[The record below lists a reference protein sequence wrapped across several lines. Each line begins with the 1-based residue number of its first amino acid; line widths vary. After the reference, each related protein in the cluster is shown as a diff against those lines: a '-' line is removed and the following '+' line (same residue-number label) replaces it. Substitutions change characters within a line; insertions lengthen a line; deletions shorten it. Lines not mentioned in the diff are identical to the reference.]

1 MFITSLSM
9 HLFLL
14 SSVSPLGIVSTTPEN
29 VILSRGDN
37 VIFTCQTFA
46 GPDTI
51 YLWFY
56 NVSDLVCVSSD
67 CENGVVSDLDG
78 SGEGK

>member
-1 MFITSLSM
+1 M
-9 HLFLL
+9 
-14 SSVSPLGIVSTTPEN
+14 
-29 VILSRGDN
+29 ILSRGDN
-37 VIFTCQTFA
+37 VTFTCQTDA